1 MAAYRADIEIGVRGA
16 ERLKEL
22 QDRITRLSRAV
33 EDANVKTLID
43 RKAIQSIE
51 EYSGAAGK
59 AAKTLR
65 ETAIQLDAAGKA
77 SGNYAE
83 AISQLVTTL
92 GQENSALAL
101 QNNLIKEE
109 IELRRKQKLAA
120 GGIRETTQYAGPIGP
135 GQASQVALSTPLRG
149 RLQQLIDEKKAVE
162 ELAVALG
169 ELEERRRQEANA
181 ILDQRAASFQERF
194 LAGKTQYA
202 EPIGPGQASP
212 VALSSQLRGRLD
224 QILQL
229 ERASI
234 QASNA
239 TFDAAVKHEQN
250 LKTLKL
256 KNDDEVFKAKLSQLD
271 ALAAQELKQIKQT
284 DAAALADFDRRLENR
299 VAKRQRTREATSNA
313 VIGGAFPL
321 LFGQGVGAS
330 IGGAA
335 GGFAGG
341 MLGGQFGFGLSLV
354 GTAVGAAFDQ
364 LSVSAKDFAKASREG
379 GDAASYLENTLG
391 FLDPTIKKQ
400 IQNLQSSG
408 QTAAAA
414 ELAFKQL
421 ANVMGKEGAEAFLA
435 IGKQAEATDIS
446 IKKVT
451 AGFIGAGLAANK
463 FFAEARYGK
472 NGSFTEFLPQQFR
485 PTEAPGSS
493 PETAALKQ
501 RTDEL
506 ARGNAILALQAQLTS
521 VSAKSDLD
529 SYVIINKT
537 IAQKEYALEL
547 SKIAIQLKNKEIN
560 LAQNEQLIRAANL
573 ALTVKLGN
581 IERQRIDEVQ
591 RRQQEAERLQRER
604 QQAAEQATKEQE
616 RLRQSV
622 LNLNKEYNEAGAQN
636 LETYAETLKALYGQ
650 EKATAYLLKS
660 AEQYNDLKLVA
671 FGYERAAASEAAKT
685 ATEEQLI
692 LQIYA
697 QKNQQLKNQLITRQA
712 LLKTQQTQALYESLG
727 ASGILSPASQRNLA
741 GAAALQ
747 TPSFI
752 TNQTL
757 FNVSEQNKTI
767 EETRLQLEKL
777 LEPINQI
784 NSAAEAIGTSFGN
797 SFKGVISGAMTAQE
811 ALAGFFQS
819 VADQFMDMA
828 AQIIAKWIQLTILN
842 SILKLFPTG
851 PATGAAASGNYAL
864 PGGAG
869 YAQGFTLPSLLP
881 GRAAGGPVSAGSPY
895 IVGERGP
902 ELFVPGRSGG
912 IVPNN
917 QLGGDTTNVVV
928 NVDASGSKVQGDEPK
943 ANELARVVSVAVQA
957 ELIKQKRPGGLL
969 A

>member
-1 MAAYRADIEIGVRGA
+1 MTSYNANINITVSGQNRLDYILASVEKLNSIVS
-16 ERLKEL
+16 RLKPINLLAPGAGAGGDEIRKAKKQLDDFARAIVNFEPQGIQKRAKEL
-22 QDRITRLSRAV
+22 SNTLAGSAAQADALTVAL
-33 EDANVKTLID
+33 ANVGLK
-43 RKAIQSIE
+43 
-51 EYSGAAGK
+51 SGGFKQQAAEVRNY
-59 AAKTLR
+59 ALA
-65 ETAIQLDAAGKA
+65 LDAAA
-77 SGNYAE
+77 RNADRLS
-83 AISQLVTTL
+83 AISRTVQ
-92 GQENSALAL
+92 
-101 QNNLIKEE
+101 
-109 IELRRKQKLAA
+109 
-120 GGIRETTQYAGPIGP
+120 
-135 GQASQVALSTPLRG
+135 RG
-149 RLQQLIDEKKAVE
+149 A
-162 ELAVALG
+162 
-169 ELEERRRQEANA
+169 
-181 ILDQRAASFQERF
+181 
-194 LAGKTQYA
+194 
-202 EPIGPGQASP
+202 
-212 VALSSQLRGRLD
+212 
-224 QILQL
+224 
-229 ERASI
+229 
-234 QASNA
+234 
-239 TFDAAVKHEQN
+239 
-250 LKTLKL
+250 
-256 KNDDEVFKAKLSQLD
+256 
-271 ALAAQELKQIKQT
+271 
-284 DAAALADFDRRLENR
+284 RLENIATR
-299 VAKRQRTREATSNA
+299 FGTTPEAIEQRINNIRDIRYKKQKQSEADEYMQQKRAEDFELRLNKIRERNASALESRRKTREATSNA

-446 IKKVT
+446 LKKVT

-472 NGSFTEFLPQQFR
+472 NGSFTDFLPQQFR
-485 PTEAPGSS
+485 PAEAPGSS

-506 ARGNAILALQAQLTS
+506 ARGNVILALQAQLTS

-581 IERQRIDEVQ
+581 IERQRLDEVQ

-869 YAQGFTLPSLLP
+869 YAQGFTIPSLLP

-917 QLGGDTTNVVV
+917 ALGGGGDTVV
-928 NVDASGSKVQGDEPK
+928 NGGINITVENTGERLGPEAQKQIARQVQSIVMGTLMNERRSGGV
-943 ANELARVVSVAVQA
+943 LA
-957 ELIKQKRPGGLL
+957 
-969 A
+969 